1 MAKANET
8 DLKEALLLMDGEG
21 SSLAVAEN
29 LQNVVGNI
37 STVDAQVC
45 EHPWMLIKNHLML
58 ISFWLVPAFQVN
70 GIRRVRR
77 TQNRKMEDEG
87 DSDSGELNIKMEDE
101 SDGNSDGSS

>member
-45 EHPWMLIKNHLML
+45 EHP
-58 ISFWLVPAFQVN
+58 
-70 GIRRVRR
+70 
-77 TQNRKMEDEG
+77 
-87 DSDSGELNIKMEDE
+87 
-101 SDGNSDGSS
+101 